1 MSGRDIKDPDTTE
14 GGSQPDSRLTRSTRG
29 WLDHLRVERGAAE
42 NTLTSYQRD
51 IGRYGQFLDGRGISD
66 PVAVRE
72 SDVTEFLASLREGAP
87 ERPPL
92 SASSAARTV
101 VAVRGFHRFLALEG
115 VTDTDPAEGVAP
127 PKVPKRLPKAISI
140 TEVENL
146 LSAASQGDAPA
157 ALRDRAMLE
166 VLYGAGARISEVVG
180 LDLDDIDFGEVNSD
194 DRKDDGAH
202 RGQGSVR
209 LLGKGNKQRI
219 VPLGSYARDAVTAY
233 TVRARPSM
241 ALRGKGT
248 SALFL
253 NQRGGRLSRQGAW
266 AAIHAAAA
274 RAGLAETVSPHTLR
288 HSFATH
294 MLEGGADVRVVQEL
308 LGHASVT
315 TTQIYTMVTVQH
327 LREVYAEAHPRAR

>member
-1 MSGRDIKDPDTTE
+1 MSHAIVRDQDTDGA
-14 GGSQPDSRLTRSTRG
+14 GGGADSPLTTSTRG
-29 WLDHLRVERGAAE
+29 WLNHLRVERGAAD

-51 IGRYGQFLDGRGISD
+51 LSRYVRFLGDRGISD
-66 PVAVRE
+66 PAAVRE

-92 SASSAARTV
+92 SASSAARTL
-101 VAVRGFHRFLALEG
+101 VAVRGFHKFLAVEG
-115 VTDTDPAEGVAP
+115 VTATDPAEGVAP

-140 TEVENL
+140 SAVERL
-146 LSAASQGDAPA
+146 LSAASLGDGPA
-157 ALRDRAMLE
+157 ALRDRAMVE

-180 LDLDDIDFGEVNSD
+180 LDLDDIDRGER
-194 DRKDDGAH
+194 DRGDLELE
-202 RGQGSVR
+202 QWSVR
-209 LLGKGNKQRI
+209 VLGKGSKERV
-219 VPLGSYARDAVTAY
+219 VPLGSFARKALTAY

-241 ALRGKGT
+241 AVRGRG
-248 SALFL
+248 SPALFL
-253 NQRGGRLSRQGAW
+253 NLRGGRLSRQGAW
-266 AAIHAAAA
+266 AAIHAAAE
-274 RAGLAETVSPHTLR
+274 RAGLGDSVSPHTLR

>member
-1 MSGRDIKDPDTTE
+1 MSHGDVKVRDTKGVGTE
-14 GGSQPDSRLTRSTRG
+14 ADSPLMRSARG

-42 NTLTSYQRD
+42 NTLTSYRRD
-51 IGRYGQFLDGRGISD
+51 LARYGQFLGGRGISD
-66 PVAVRE
+66 PAAVRE
-72 SDVTEFLASLREGAP
+72 SDITEFLASIREGTP

-92 SASSAARTV
+92 SASSAARTL

-115 VTDTDPAEGVAP
+115 VTGTDPAEGVAP

-140 TEVENL
+140 KDVENL
-146 LSAASQGDAPA
+146 LLAASLGDSPA

-180 LDLDDIDFGEVNSD
+180 LDLDDIDLD
-194 DRKDDGAH
+194 DIDP
-202 RGQGSVR
+202 GQGSVR
-209 LLGKGNKQRI
+209 LFGKGNKERV
-219 VPLGSYARDAVTAY
+219 VPVGSFAREAVTAY

-241 ALRGKGT
+241 ALAGKGT
-248 SALFL
+248 PALFL

-266 AAIHAAAA
+266 AAIHAAAQ
-274 RAGLAETVSPHTLR
+274 RAGLGDTVSPHTLR

-294 MLEGGADVRVVQEL
+294 MLDGGADVRVVQEL

>member
-1 MSGRDIKDPDTTE
+1 MSRQDTKGVGTE
-14 GGSQPDSRLTRSTRG
+14 ADSHLTRSTRG
-29 WLDHLRVERGAAE
+29 WLDHLRVERGAAD
-42 NTLTSYQRD
+42 NTLTSYRRD
-51 IGRYGQFLDGRGISD
+51 LARYGQFLDDHGISD
-66 PVAVRE
+66 PAAVRE

-92 SASSAARTV
+92 SASSAARTL

-115 VTDTDPAEGVAP
+115 VTDTDPAQGVAP

-140 TEVENL
+140 KDVENL
-146 LSAASQGDAPA
+146 LSAASLGDGPA

-166 VLYGAGARISEVVG
+166 VLYGAGARISEAVG
-180 LDLDDIDFGEVNSD
+180 LDLDDIDRGD
-194 DRKDDGAH
+194 IDRGDIDHADTH

-209 LLGKGNKQRI
+209 LFGKGGKERV
-219 VPLGSYARDAVTAY
+219 VPLGSYALEAVTAY

-248 SALFL
+248 PALFL
-253 NQRGGRLSRQGAW
+253 NLRGGRLSRQGAW
-266 AAIHAAAA
+266 AVIHAAAE
-274 RAGLAETVSPHTLR
+274 RAGLGDTVSPHTLR

-294 MLEGGADVRVVQEL
+294 MLDGGADVRVVQEL

>member
-1 MSGRDIKDPDTTE
+1 MSRQDTNGVGTE
-14 GGSQPDSRLTRSTRG
+14 AASPLTRSTRG
-29 WLDHLRVERGAAE
+29 WLDHLRVERGAAD
-42 NTLTSYQRD
+42 NTLTSYRRD
-51 IGRYGQFLDGRGISD
+51 LARYEQFLDDHGISD
-66 PVAVRE
+66 PAAVRE

-87 ERPPL
+87 ERAPL
-92 SASSAARTV
+92 SASSAARTL

-115 VTDTDPAEGVAP
+115 VTDTDPAQGVAP

-140 TEVENL
+140 KDVENL
-146 LSAASQGDAPA
+146 LSAASLGDGPA

-166 VLYGAGARISEVVG
+166 VLYGAGARISEAVG
-180 LDLDDIDFGEVNSD
+180 LDLDDIDRGD
-194 DRKDDGAH
+194 ID

-209 LLGKGNKQRI
+209 LFGKGSKERV
-219 VPLGSYARDAVTAY
+219 VPLGSYALEAVTAY

-241 ALRGKGT
+241 ALQGKGT
-248 SALFL
+248 PALFL
-253 NQRGGRLSRQGAW
+253 NLRGGRLSRQGAW
-266 AAIHAAAA
+266 AVIHAAAE
-274 RAGLAETVSPHTLR
+274 RAGLGDTVSPHTLR

-294 MLEGGADVRVVQEL
+294 MLDGGADVRVVQEL

>member
-1 MSGRDIKDPDTTE
+1 MSRQDSKGVGTE
-14 GGSQPDSRLTRSTRG
+14 ADSPLTRSTRG
-29 WLDHLRVERGAAE
+29 WLDHLRVERGAAD
-42 NTLTSYQRD
+42 NTLTSYRRD
-51 IGRYGQFLDGRGISD
+51 LVRYGQFLDDHGIND
-66 PVAVRE
+66 PAAVRE

-87 ERPPL
+87 ERAPL
-92 SASSAARTV
+92 SASSAARTL

-115 VTDTDPAEGVAP
+115 VTDTDPAQGVAP

-140 TEVENL
+140 KDVENL
-146 LSAASQGDAPA
+146 LSAASLGDGPA

-166 VLYGAGARISEVVG
+166 VLYGAGARISEAVG
-180 LDLDDIDFGEVNSD
+180 LDLDDIDRGD
-194 DRKDDGAH
+194 IDHADTYH
-202 RGQGSVR
+202 GQGSAR
-209 LLGKGNKQRI
+209 LFGKGGKERV
-219 VPLGSYARDAVTAY
+219 VPLGSYALEAVTAY

-248 SALFL
+248 PALFL
-253 NQRGGRLSRQGAW
+253 NLRGGRLSRQGAW
-266 AAIHAAAA
+266 AVIHAAAE
-274 RAGLAETVSPHTLR
+274 RAGLGDTVSPHTLR

-294 MLEGGADVRVVQEL
+294 MLDGGADVRVVQEL

>member
-1 MSGRDIKDPDTTE
+1 MSNGDIKERHTTA
-14 GGSQPDSRLTRSTRG
+14 GGIESDSPLTRATRG

-42 NTLTSYQRD
+42 NTLASYRRD
-51 IGRYGQFLDGRGISD
+51 LARYGQFLGGRGIRD
-66 PVAVRE
+66 PAAVRE
-72 SDVTEFLASLREGAP
+72 SDVTEFLASLREGEP

-101 VAVRGFHRFLALEG
+101 VAVRGFHRFLTLEG

-140 TEVENL
+140 KEVENL
-146 LSAASQGDAPA
+146 LSAASLGDAPA

-166 VLYGAGARISEVVG
+166 VLYGAGARISEMVG
-180 LDLDDIDFGEVNSD
+180 LDLDDIDLGEVNSVD
-194 DRKDDGAH
+194 SKGNGVH
-202 RGQGSVR
+202 GGQVR
-209 LLGKGNKQRI
+209 LLGKGSKERI

-248 SALFL
+248 PALFL

-266 AAIHAAAA
+266 AAIHSAAK
-274 RAGLAETVSPHTLR
+274 RAGLGDTVSPHTLR

-294 MLEGGADVRVVQEL
+294 MLDGGADVRVVQEL

-327 LREVYAEAHPRAR
+327 LREVYAESHPRAR